1 MLGKMRTTLT
11 PAFTSAKMRHM
22 FDLVRDCARTS
33 TDFLLETF
41 FVAIGCEME
50 MEMQDFY
57 SRITN
62 DTIASCAFGLKINSL
77 FDRENVFYETGCRIQ
92 ELSSMKAFIKISGL
106 RVFPWLF
113 KKLNIE
119 FVDADM
125 RKVFSDLVLQNIE
138 ERRKNQITRADLI
151 DLLLQAINGSVWS
164 NDEII
169 SQAFVFFLAG
179 FDTSMWV
186 ILALT
191 YELALNQEIQNR
203 LISEID
209 ATNRELDG
217 NEITYD
223 TLKEIKYLDMVVM
236 ETLRKHSPAV
246 LIDRLCSKRFHLTDG
261 DAINVQIEKG
271 DHIWV
276 PIYCFHHNPNYWKQP
291 EIFDPE
297 RFNDENRK
305 NINQAH
311 YVPFGL
317 GPRKCIGS
325 RFALMEVKLI
335 IYYML
340 CRFSFKA
347 TARTEVPM
355 KIKSSPFG
363 LTSVNGLI
371 LSVTRR
377 K

>member
-1 MLGKMRTTLT
+1 MGNTLFLMRGDKWRKMRTTLT

-22 FDLVRDCARTS
+22 FDLVRDCAITS

-41 FVAIGCEME
+41 FGAVGCEME

-57 SRITN
+57 SRVTN

-77 FDRENVFYETGCRIQ
+77 FDRENVFYETGCKIQ
-92 ELSSMKAFIKISGL
+92 HLSSVKAFLKISGL
-106 RVFPWLF
+106 RAFPWLF

-125 RKVFSDLVLQNIE
+125 RKVFSDLVLQNID
-138 ERRKNQITRADLI
+138 ERRKNQIVRADLI
-151 DLLLQAINGSVWS
+151 DLLLHASSGSAWS

-191 YELALNQEIQNR
+191 YELALNPNIQGR
-203 LISEID
+203 LIGEID
-209 ATNRELDG
+209 ALNSEVNDR
-217 NEITYD
+217 EITYD
-223 TLKEIKYLDMVVM
+223 ALNKLKYLDMVVM
-236 ETLRKHSPAV
+236 ETLRMHSPAV

-261 DAINVQIEKG
+261 DAINVQIEKN

-276 PIYCFHHNPNYWKQP
+276 PIYCFHHNRYTN
-291 EIFDPE
+291 
-297 RFNDENRK
+297 
-305 NINQAH
+305 
-311 YVPFGL
+311 FGL
-317 GPRKCIGS
+317 YSILTTKYTGI
-325 RFALMEVKLI
+325 F
-335 IYYML
+335 L
-340 CRFSFKA
+340 CRMLYFIIIISA
-347 TARTEVPM
+347 TAANFFQIRSISTPNALVS
-355 KIKSSPFG
+355 KIGRISIQ
-363 LTSVNGLI
+363 LI
-371 LSVTRR
+371 TFRLELVRANALAHDLQLW